1 LNESNFVMKSDYQSI
16 IASIER
22 ERERERE
29 REKEISPVIIVNQTL
44 PKKLIILN
52 S

>member
-1 LNESNFVMKSDYQSI
+1 MKSDYQSI

-22 ERERERE
+22 KRERERE
-29 REKEISPVIIVNQTL
+29 REISPVIIVNQTL